1 MVRIGTLIAA
11 TALTF
16 SLGAMI
22 EPAHAQSPAYRAV
35 PVTVTSASNV
45 IADGVMWRCGSDGC
59 VTANAMARPA
69 IVCAQAVRKV
79 GKLSSFVVGT
89 VAFDEAALAKCNAK
103 AKA

>member
-1 MVRIGTLIAA
+1 
-11 TALTF
+11 
-16 SLGAMI
+16 
-22 EPAHAQSPAYRAV
+22 
-35 PVTVTSASNV
+35 
-45 IADGVMWRCGSDGC
+45 MWRCGSDGC
-59 VTANAMARPA
+59 VTANATARPA